1 MYVRDKGGG
10 TCCLRCDPWG
20 GNDGQPQEKLREFK
34 ETKIWFSCVGVG
46 MECLP
51 SWWLQLPF
59 FGLSGSLAEECAYV
73 WIWEWR
79 IEVG

>member
-1 MYVRDKGGG
+1 M
-10 TCCLRCDPWG
+10 TLRRS
-20 GNDGQPQEKLREFK
+20 DGAAPRRSSENSKKPKYGFPVWVWAWVPTFLVVA
-34 ETKIWFSCVGVG
+34 TS
-46 MECLP
+46 
-51 SWWLQLPF
+51 PF